1 MWTVDDEIRDELSVL
16 AQSNTGNEKWIKKL
30 EALLKRAE
38 EMIYKEAN
46 ILFPN
51 CALNFTE
58 EEWHGIYVDSKDYPE
73 CFGVTG
79 KIWEDG
85 EKSVKEEKTA
95 FSEEKIIMAGGSF
108 TLQQLEAML
117 NTIPLEITFID
128 DENINRYF
136 NDGPKVFKRP
146 KMAIGREVFSCHPPK
161 IEQRV
166 RGIIDEFR
174 AGKLDK
180 VPVWMEKNGKTMLVT
195 YMAVRNKD
203 NEYLGTMELV
213 QDMEFAKEHFAK

>member
-1 MWTVDDEIRDELSVL
+1 
-16 AQSNTGNEKWIKKL
+16 
-30 EALLKRAE
+30 
-38 EMIYKEAN
+38 MIYKEAN

-79 KIWEDG
+79 KIWKEG

-95 FSEEKIIMAGGSF
+95 FNEEKIIMAGGSF

-174 AGKLDK
+174 EGKLDK
-180 VPVWMEKNGKTMLVT
+180 VPVLSLIHILNIIKHISAENPPEIKSVK
-195 YMAVRNKD
+195 
-203 NEYLGTMELV
+203 
-213 QDMEFAKEHFAK
+213 

>member
-16 AQSNTGNEKWIKKL
+16 AQSNTGDEQWIQQF
-30 EALLKRAE
+30 EALLTRAE

-79 KIWEDG
+79 KIWKDG

-108 TLQQLEAML
+108 TLQQVEAML

-136 NDGPKVFKRP
+136 NDGPKVFKLSL
-146 KMAIGREVFSCHPPK
+146 IH
-161 IEQRV
+161 I
-166 RGIIDEFR
+166 
-174 AGKLDK
+174 
-180 VPVWMEKNGKTMLVT
+180 
-195 YMAVRNKD
+195 
-203 NEYLGTMELV
+203 
-213 QDMEFAKEHFAK
+213 